1 MVAAREFN
9 AKASNPMEFVYGV
22 VTTGGAWKFL
32 RLTESDLTLDSRE
45 YFVAEL
51 GRIMGVLAHILRSVP

>member
-9 AKASNPMEFVYGV
+9 DKASAGVGAIHGV

-32 RLTESDLTLDSRE
+32 RLEGSAVTLDRRE

-51 GRIMGVLAHILRSVP
+51 GRIMGIFARILGDA

>member
-1 MVAAREFN
+1 MIIHGA
-9 AKASNPMEFVYGV
+9 

-32 RLTESDLTLDSRE
+32 RLSGSELDLDRRE

-51 GRIMGVLAHILRSVP
+51 GRIMGILSHILRTV